1 MKWQKFHIGRNCWR
15 QLPTSLLMKD
25 IQQTINIKR
34 GTPAMSAD
42 MTESTTIRIPGTS
55 DTMRTVHGGALL
67 LPRKGD
73 VDALL

>member
-1 MKWQKFHIGRNCWR
+1 
-15 QLPTSLLMKD
+15 MKD

-34 GTPAMSAD
+34 GTPAMIAD
-42 MTESTTIRIPGTS
+42 TTESTTIRIPGTS